1 MQGRSGE
8 MKKIIFLLM
17 ILLSAM
23 SIDTNAFITLRS
35 QGDITINGIL
45 NNTAQGK
52 IYLNDTLF
60 INENI
65 SSSGILGLRSRKVML
80 YPTGT
85 RNYLNSSASVTMY
98 GLETSGLTQFQVFAL
113 KCTLTCSTQFSNVAM
128 DLGLSIAYTGA
139 GINGKAVQITSPTTN
154 LIIIGDSLIPSS
166 GQNLILG
173 NSSQAFRWANVYTY
187 NVTNY
192 RTTYTGALQVA
203 NRTAALIN
211 RDKIHFNRSVAVN
224 STISFKSNMTFK
236 SFNGTGLSN
245 CGMYKSITGN
255 SMLVCD
261 GAII

>member
-1 MQGRSGE
+1 
-8 MKKIIFLLM
+8 MKKSDIII
-17 ILLSAM
+17 ILLIVIIIVLIFIVAPAK
-23 SIDTNAFITLRS
+23 AFTSMHRGDVNITGL
-35 QGDITINGIL
+35 L

-139 GINGKAVQITSPTTN
+139 GVNGKAVQISSPTTN

>member
-8 MKKIIFLLM
+8 MKKIIFFLM

-23 SIDTNAFITLRS
+23 SIDTNVFTTLRS

-128 DLGLSIAYTGA
+128 DLGLSIAYKEQELMA
-139 GINGKAVQITSPTTN
+139 RQSR
-154 LIIIGDSLIPSS
+154 L
-166 GQNLILG
+166 Q
-173 NSSQAFRWANVYTY
+173 
-187 NVTNY
+187 
-192 RTTYTGALQVA
+192 ALQL
-203 NRTAALIN
+203 T
-211 RDKIHFNRSVAVN
+211 
-224 STISFKSNMTFK
+224 
-236 SFNGTGLSN
+236 
-245 CGMYKSITGN
+245 
-255 SMLVCD
+255 
-261 GAII
+261 